1 MWILHFLRP
10 ARFLAKAVTAEATP
24 RQLAWGLAL
33 GLLVGLVPKG
43 NLLAMALMMVLCML
57 RINLAAGMMSAFVF
71 SWVGMLLDPLTHQVG
86 LVLLSLDGLRPMWTA
101 LFEVPLMPWSG
112 LNNTVVLGSFLC
124 GLVLLWPARWLSEPY
139 FERYT
144 PLLTQRL
151 KRYRLVQLLWGAE
164 WAEKLGQA
172 A

>member
-1 MWILHFLRP
+1 MAEEKSKKARLSNAWIE
-10 ARFLAKAVTAEATP
+10 ARDIIWK
-24 RQLAWGLAL
+24 RRGRLAL
-33 GLLVGLVPKG
+33 GFLLIGV
-43 NLLAMALMMVLCML
+43 N
-57 RINLAAGMMSAFVF
+57 R
-71 SWVGMLLDPLTHQVG
+71 
-86 LVLLSLDGLRPMWTA
+86 
-101 LFEVPLMPWSG
+101 
-112 LNNTVVLGSFLC
+112 LC